1 MASMGGAPQPLCFT
15 LDGRP
20 GDVLQLLTDE
30 QLGETPCGTP
40 PKSTWTPPRPPIT
53 WRGHPVSPPLLGL
66 RVHGHL
72 VGAPSWPQAP
82 SRPRT
87 FLDAL
92 TLSVGSAA
100 VTVTLQRIH
109 VTGGGP
115 PISLPFSH
123 PARLRRP
130 PLTLLV
136 GRGGRLHLFLG
147 PHLRFGVLRHRYG
160 RPGALQRDHLGFYIP
175 DGAGLA
181 PKSGG
186 LLGKRCPPLL
196 QKHLRHLFGGG
207 GGVINVSPLPQAGCG
222 GSGWL
227 FWGRRGRRGC
237 SGVRWG

>member
-1 MASMGGAPQPLCFT
+1 MRPRVGPPQTYVDPA
-15 LDGRP
+15 
-20 GDVLQLLTDE
+20 
-30 QLGETPCGTP
+30 
-40 PKSTWTPPRPPIT
+40 RPPIT

-92 TLSVGSAA
+92 TLSVGTAA

-147 PHLRFGVLRHRYG
+147 PHLRFGVLRHRYA
-160 RPGALQRDHLGFYIP
+160 RPGALQRDHLGFYVA
-175 DGAGLA
+175 DGAGLT
-181 PKSGG
+181 PKTGG
-186 LLGKRCPPLL
+186 LLGKRCPPSSKSTFATFLGVA
-196 QKHLRHLFGGG
+196 GG
-207 GGVINVSPLPQAGCG
+207 
-222 GSGWL
+222 
-227 FWGRRGRRGC
+227 
-237 SGVRWG
+237 